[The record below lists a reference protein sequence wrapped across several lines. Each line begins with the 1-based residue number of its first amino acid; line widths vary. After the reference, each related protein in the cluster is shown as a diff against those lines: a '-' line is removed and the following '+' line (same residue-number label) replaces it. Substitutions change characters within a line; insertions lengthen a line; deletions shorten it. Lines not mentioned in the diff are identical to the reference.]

1 MKGAPIMIHIGK
13 LLMVACVSLVVGC
26 SINTPQYS
34 PSVANIGQLKMA
46 KLKPLAID
54 KVVPDAVLGSN
65 DSSISLRGSS
75 MSPTNGSYSSYLQEA
90 LKTEFQA
97 AGLLDASS
105 QVKLSGVLIKNDVN
119 VAGFSTGD
127 SIIEAKIKIT
137 KAGHI
142 VYDKLKTATLQF
154 ESSFAGAVA
163 IPKGQSMYP
172 TTVQKFIETLVTD
185 SDFISV
191 LQ

>member
-1 MKGAPIMIHIGK
+1 MIHIGK
-13 LLMVACVSLVVGC
+13 LLMVACASLVVGC

-34 PSVANIGQLKMA
+34 PSVTNIGQLKMA

-54 KVVPDAVLGSN
+54 KVVPDAALGSN

-90 LKTEFQA
+90 LKAEFQA
-97 AGLLDASS
+97 AGLLDPSS
-105 QVKLSGVLIKNDVN
+105 QVRFSGVLIKNDVN

-172 TTVQKFIETLVTD
+172 ATVQKFIETLITD
-185 SDFISV
+185 SDFISA